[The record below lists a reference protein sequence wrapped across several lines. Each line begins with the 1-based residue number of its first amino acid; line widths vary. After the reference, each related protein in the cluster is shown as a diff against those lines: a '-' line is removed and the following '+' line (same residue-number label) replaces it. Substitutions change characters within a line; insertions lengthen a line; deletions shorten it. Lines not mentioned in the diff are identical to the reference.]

1 MNITRSETLILA
13 VPKGR
18 ILEELVPLL
27 EKANIFP
34 EKSFFNSEDRK
45 LLFNSNIKG
54 VQLIRVRSFDA
65 ATFVAYGGADMGAVG
80 LDVLMEFNYPDIYSP
95 LDLKIGK
102 CRLSLAR
109 LKKEGKNFN
118 KLSDQ
123 IKIATKYPEI
133 SRDFFAGKGLNVNCI
148 KMNGAIELAPSLGLA
163 ENIVDLVSTG
173 KTLNANGLVEVEKI
187 SDISSRLV
195 VNRTAFKTRTN
206 EVSEILSK
214 FQEALNG

>member
-27 EKANIFP
+27 EKASIFP
-34 EKSFFNSEDRK
+34 EKSFFNFEDRR

-54 VQLIRVRSFDA
+54 LQLIRVRSFDA
-65 ATFVAYGGADMGAVG
+65 ATFVAYGGADMGVVG
-80 LDVLMEFNYPDIYSP
+80 LDVLMEFNYPEIYSP

-118 KLSDQ
+118 KLWDQ
-123 IKIATKYPEI
+123 IKIATKYPGI

-163 ENIVDLVSTG
+163 ENIVDLVSSG

-187 SDISSRLV
+187 SNISSRLV

>member
-54 VQLIRVRSFDA
+54 LQLIRVRSFDA
-65 ATFVAYGGADMGAVG
+65 ATFVAYGGADMGVVG
-80 LDVLMEFNYPDIYSP
+80 LDVLMEFNYPEIYSP

-109 LKKEGKNFN
+109 LKKDGKNFN
-118 KLSDQ
+118 KQWDQ
-123 IKIATKYPEI
+123 IKIATKYPKI
-133 SRDFFAGKGLNVNCI
+133 SKDFFASKGLNVNCI
-148 KMNGAIELAPSLGLA
+148 KMNGSIELAPSLGLA
-163 ENIVDLVSTG
+163 ENIVDLVSSG

-206 EVSEILSK
+206 EVSDILSK

>member
-54 VQLIRVRSFDA
+54 LQLIRVRSFDA
-65 ATFVAYGGADMGAVG
+65 ATFVAYGGADMGVVG
-80 LDVLMEFNYPDIYSP
+80 LDVLMEFNYPEIYSP

-133 SRDFFAGKGLNVNCI
+133 SRDFFASKGLNVNCI

>member
-54 VQLIRVRSFDA
+54 LQLIRVRSFDA
-65 ATFVAYGGADMGAVG
+65 ATFVAYGGADMGVVG
-80 LDVLMEFNYPDIYSP
+80 LDVLMEFNYPEIYSP

-118 KLSDQ
+118 KLWDQ

-148 KMNGAIELAPSLGLA
+148 KMNGAMELAPSLGLA

>member
-54 VQLIRVRSFDA
+54 LQLIRVRSFDA
-65 ATFVAYGGADMGAVG
+65 ATFVAYGGADMGVVG
-80 LDVLMEFNYPDIYSP
+80 LDVLMEFNYPEIYSP

>member
-54 VQLIRVRSFDA
+54 LQLIRVRSFDA
-65 ATFVAYGGADMGAVG
+65 ATFVAYGGADMGVVG
-80 LDVLMEFNYPDIYSP
+80 LDVLMEFNYPEIYSP

-118 KLSDQ
+118 KLWDQ

>member
-54 VQLIRVRSFDA
+54 LQLIRVRSFDA
-65 ATFVAYGGADMGAVG
+65 ATFVAYGGADMGVVG
-80 LDVLMEFNYPDIYSP
+80 LDVLMEFNYPEIYSP

-206 EVSEILSK
+206 EVS
-214 FQEALNG
+214 

>member
-1 MNITRSETLILA
+1 MRNVSIRPTREIANA
-13 VPKGR
+13 VGSIKPSVSKLNGTFGRPKPGKPLGR
-18 ILEELVPLL
+18 IPKLETVGT
-27 EKANIFP
+27 F
-34 EKSFFNSEDRK
+34 K
-45 LLFNSNIKG
+45 LKPIE
-54 VQLIRVRSFDA
+54 I
-65 ATFVAYGGADMGAVG
+65 AV
-80 LDVLMEFNYPDIYSP
+80 
-95 LDLKIGK
+95 
-102 CRLSLAR
+102 
-109 LKKEGKNFN
+109 
-118 KLSDQ
+118 Q

-214 FQEALNG
+214 ITPLPPPI

>member
-65 ATFVAYGGADMGAVG
+65 ATFVAYGGADMGVVG
-80 LDVLMEFNYPDIYSP
+80 LDVLMEFNYPEIYSP

>member
-54 VQLIRVRSFDA
+54 LQLIRVRSFDA
-65 ATFVAYGGADMGAVG
+65 ATFVAYGGADMGVVG
-80 LDVLMEFNYPDIYSP
+80 LDVLMEFNYPEIYSP

-206 EVSEILSK
+206 EVSDILSK

>member
-1 MNITRSETLILA
+1 LILA

-27 EKANIFP
+27 EKANILP

-45 LLFNSNIKG
+45 LIFNSNIKG
-54 VQLIRVRSFDA
+54 LQLIRVRSFDA
-65 ATFVAYGGADMGAVG
+65 ATFVAYGGADMGVVG
-80 LDVLMEFNYPDIYSP
+80 LDVLMEFNYPEIYSP

-118 KLSDQ
+118 KLWDQ
-123 IKIATKYPEI
+123 IKIATKYPGI

-148 KMNGAIELAPSLGLA
+148 KMNGAIELAPNLGLA

-206 EVSEILSK
+206 EISEILSK

>member
-54 VQLIRVRSFDA
+54 LQLIRVRSFDA
-65 ATFVAYGGADMGAVG
+65 ATFVAYGGADMGVVG
-80 LDVLMEFNYPDIYSP
+80 LDVLMEFNYPEIYSP

-148 KMNGAIELAPSLGLA
+148 KMNGAIELAHSLGLA

>member
-54 VQLIRVRSFDA
+54 LQLIRVRSFDA
-65 ATFVAYGGADMGAVG
+65 ATFVAYGGADMGVVG
-80 LDVLMEFNYPDIYSP
+80 LDVLMEFNYPEIYSP

-133 SRDFFAGKGLNVNCI
+133 SRDFFAGKGLNFNCI

>member
-65 ATFVAYGGADMGAVG
+65 ATFVAYGGADMGVVG
-80 LDVLMEFNYPDIYSP
+80 LDVLMEFNYPEIYSP

-206 EVSEILSK
+206 GVSEILSK

>member
-34 EKSFFNSEDRK
+34 EKSLFNSEDRK

-54 VQLIRVRSFDA
+54 LQLIRVRSFDA
-65 ATFVAYGGADMGAVG
+65 ATFVAYGGADMGVVG
-80 LDVLMEFNYPDIYSP
+80 LDVLMEFNYPEIYSP

-118 KLSDQ
+118 KLSDP

-133 SRDFFAGKGLNVNCI
+133 SRDFFASKGLNVNCI